1 MIRIGLMVIKSLH
14 RIPRWFHMIHKLGKS
29 GDNHTDGERYGYLRE
44 MVKRVNK
51 SGRVTVNGY
60 GTENLPNQNGFILF
74 PNHQGLFDML
84 AIIDT
89 CPNPFR
95 VVVKKEAA
103 DIILVKQVITLLRG
117 IAIDRSDI
125 KKSFEIINRMTEE
138 VKQGSNFV
146 IFAEGTRSKNQN
158 QILDFKGGT
167 FKSAVNARCPIIPVA
182 LIDSFRPFDIS
193 SIRRETVQVHYLE
206 PIYPE
211 QYVGM
216 KTVEIAHLVH
226 DRIQDK
232 IREKTG

>member
-1 MIRIGLMVIKSLH
+1 MIRIGLMVIKSLL
-14 RIPRWFHMIHKLGKS
+14 RIPGWFYKIHKLGKS
-29 GDNHTDGERYGYLRE
+29 GDNHTDEERYGYLRRI
-44 MVKRVNK
+44 VKRVNIA
-51 SGRVTVNGY
+51 GRVQVNGY
-60 GTENLPNQNGFILF
+60 GMDHLPAENGFILF

-95 VVVKKEAA
+95 VVIKKEAA
-103 DIILVKQVITLLRG
+103 DIILVKQVVNLLRG

-125 KKSFEIINRMTEE
+125 KKSFEIINRMTDE
-138 VKQGSNFV
+138 VKQGCNFV

-158 QILDFKGGT
+158 QILEFKGGT
-167 FKSAVNARCPIIPVA
+167 FKSAVNAKCPIVPVA

-193 SIRRETVQVHYLE
+193 SIKRETVQVHYLE